1 MEKQI
6 EGSKKRVMVII
17 DESEYSYHSFMWV
30 VDNLKEFI
38 TDSPLVIL
46 AALPAPNCKFLYGAQ
61 FGTAALWCP
70 VSPISPTL
78 DLICAI
84 QEKNKKILLG
94 ILEKAVNICASR
106 GVKAETILEAGE
118 PYELT
123 CNAVQKNNIN
133 LLVIGNTSING
144 TLKRDFLGRL
154 SNYCLNNAKCHVLVV
169 KKPE

>member
-17 DESEYSYHSFMWV
+17 DESEHSSHSFMWV

-38 TDSPLVIL
+38 TESPLVIL
-46 AALPAPNCKFLYGAQ
+46 AALPAPNFKFLYGAQ

-70 VSPISPTL
+70 V
-78 DLICAI
+78 
-84 QEKNKKILLG
+84 
-94 ILEKAVNICASR
+94 
-106 GVKAETILEAGE
+106 KAETILEAGE
-118 PYELT
+118 PYELI

>member
-17 DESEYSYHSFMWV
+17 DESEHSSHSFMWV

-38 TDSPLVIL
+38 TESPLVIL

-61 FGTAALWCP
+61 FGTAALW
-70 VSPISPTL
+70 SL

-94 ILEKAVNICASR
+94 ILEKAVSICARR

-118 PYELT
+118 PYELI

-133 LLVIGNTSING
+133 LLGFSGETEQ
-144 TLKRDFLGRL
+144 LL
-154 SNYCLNNAKCHVLVV
+154 
-169 KKPE
+169 PE